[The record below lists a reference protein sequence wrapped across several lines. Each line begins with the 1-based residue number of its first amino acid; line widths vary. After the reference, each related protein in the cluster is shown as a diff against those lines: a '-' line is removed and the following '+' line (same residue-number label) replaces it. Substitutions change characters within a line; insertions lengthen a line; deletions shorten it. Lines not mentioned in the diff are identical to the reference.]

1 MLASSKRGFT
11 LIELLVV
18 LVISAT
24 LLTLIGSLS
33 FEQMAR
39 ADRLT
44 ELNKLEQVL
53 LFTSKQAALN
63 ANSIQLNAEA
73 NAIQIIAAASVTQ
86 SVTFQQLSFP
96 KQSLLFNQNGF
107 ANTDSFWV
115 ITANGERELP
125 LVTANKFLLVQ
136 Q

>member
-24 LLTLIGSLS
+24 LLTLVGALS
-33 FEQMAR
+33 FEQIAR
-39 ADRLT
+39 ADRVT

-53 LFTSKQAALN
+53 TFTSRQAALN
-63 ANSIQLNAEA
+63 ANPIELNAEA
-73 NAIQIIAAASVTQ
+73 NAIHIRTVASGTQ
-86 SVTFQQLSFP
+86 SLTFQQLSFP

-125 LVTANKFLLVQ
+125 LVTASKFLLVQ